1 MIRALTTGQL
11 YGDPQTR
18 TSQSGKAYTT
28 AKLRADGK
36 DGATVWVSL
45 VAFGELAERLAALK
59 ANNAIAVSGK
69 LEASAYLNKQG
80 EPAAGLSVVIDELA
94 TLKARPKPESESRPR
109 GFHRSHPGPMPEPPQ
124 PQRLESDDIP
134 FDDALPF

>member
-1 MIRALTTGQL
+1 MMRTLITGQL

-18 TSQSGKAYTT
+18 TSQAGKLFTT
-28 AKLRADGK
+28 AKLKADGK
-36 DGATVWVSL
+36 DGATVWCSL

-69 LEASAYLNKQG
+69 LEVSAYTSKQG

-94 TLKARPKPESESRPR
+94 TLKARPKPRPAAAR
-109 GFHRSHPGPMPEPPQ
+109 PGE
-124 PQRLESDDIP
+124 P
-134 FDDALPF
+134 FDDALPWGNQGAV